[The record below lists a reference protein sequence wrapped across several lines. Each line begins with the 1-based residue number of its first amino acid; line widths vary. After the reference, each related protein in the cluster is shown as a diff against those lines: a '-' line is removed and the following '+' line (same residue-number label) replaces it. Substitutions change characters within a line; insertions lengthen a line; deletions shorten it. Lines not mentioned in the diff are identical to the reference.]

1 MSHDCIILEY
11 KYKGSST
18 DNIPLPIM
26 HALSL
31 TQQNQILS
39 MLDAGHS
46 TSHIAYSTGYCIGT
60 ISRLRSKHHSHL
72 SKPVGGH
79 LSSANI
85 HHAVHLLGSGKAS
98 TAVDVAKI
106 ISNINKQ

>member
-1 MSHDCIILEY
+1 
-11 KYKGSST
+11 
-18 DNIPLPIM
+18 M

-46 TSHIAYSTGYCIGT
+46 ASHIACSTGYSIGT
-60 ISRLRSKHHSHL
+60 ISKLHSDHGSHL
-72 SKPVGGH
+72 SKPVGGCPSK

-85 HHAVHLLGSGKAS
+85 HHAVHLVGSGKTS
-98 TAVDVAKI
+98 TAVDA
-106 ISNINKQ
+106 ISTRNPYLHKLCPIASRNLV